1 MKQFFVE
8 GLVIGQAANRRSKRS
23 AEVQPFS
30 RSYWANNAEEAL
42 RLAREDMP
50 GAQWIE
56 GPRLARQSEE
66 QRMRQAGA
74 PELFS
79 MPSPK
84 KTTQRRTKR

>member
-1 MKQFFVE
+1 MKQFFIE
-8 GLVIGQAANRRSKRS
+8 GLVIGPATNRRSKRS

-66 QRMRQAGA
+66 QRMRKMGA
-74 PELFS
+74 PELPLFET
-79 MPSPK
+79 PK
-84 KTTQRRTKR
+84 AGKKKR